1 MLGVAAHGG
10 LQDLAQALG
19 GTSSAHYRGIHYH
32 AVEVA
37 QQTGYAQY
45 GPPDHE
51 LVDLSNEPE
60 LQARQRPTGEDLHA
74 GRSPA
79 VEPVRLEAD
88 RGHGGEL
95 LAHELES
102 QRDEAYD
109 PAGAG

>member
-19 GTSSAHYRGIHYH
+19 GTSSAHYRGIHH
-32 AVEVA
+32 QAVEVA
-37 QQTGYAQY
+37 QETGYAQY

-60 LQARQRPTGEDLHA
+60 LQARQRPTGQDLHA

-79 VEPVRLEAD
+79 VEPVRVEAD
-88 RGHGGEL
+88 RGHGCEL
-95 LAHELES
+95 LEQQEET
-102 QRDEAYD
+102 QRGEA
-109 PAGAG
+109 